1 MKYRIKQT
9 AENEFIPQAKTW
21 LLGDWRSIDKFHLYL
36 WYSEII
42 GAKWCTYSTYEEAKQ
57 VILDYKANQ
66 ENKRKY
72 PKYYKL

>member
-1 MKYRIKQT
+1 MIT
-9 AENEFIPQAKTW
+9 N
-21 LLGDWRSIDKFHLYL
+21 SIN
-36 WYSEII
+36 
-42 GAKWCTYSTYEEAKQ
+42 AYEEAKQ